1 MAQKKV
7 NLNIPYFIAE
17 IGVNHNG
24 DLSLAK
30 KMILA
35 AKSSKANAVKFQTFS
50 AENLVSPNTPKVK
63 YQKKN
68 TQKNQTHFE
77 MLKSLELSK
86 EMHYELFKFCKK
98 LKIDFISTPY
108 GIEEA
113 KFLDN
118 LGCKIFKTASA
129 DLVDLQMHEFLA
141 KKNKIVFISVGMSS
155 IAEIKDCV
163 SIYKKFKNNNFILLH
178 CVSNYPCSYESL
190 NLNVLNTLKRLFYC
204 EVGFSDHSIGP
215 EASMLSVALGAKVIE
230 KHFTINK
237 KLKGP
242 DQAASILPKDF
253 LKLVNMVKKANII
266 LGSDKKKC
274 QNEEKEMSLIS
285 RKSLTVNR
293 SLKKNTTMKKEF
305 LTLKRP
311 GTGIF
316 YKNLKM
322 ILGKKIKKDFSINYQ
337 PKLKDFYL

>member
-1 MAQKKV
+1 MVKKI
-7 NLNIPYFIAE
+7 NFNEPYFVAE

-24 DLSLAK
+24 NLNLAK

-35 AKSSKANAVKFQTFS
+35 AKASKANAVKFQTFS
-50 AENLVSPNTPKVK
+50 AENLASPNTPKVK
-63 YQKKN
+63 YQKKK
-68 TQKNQTHFE
+68 TPRAQTHFQ

-86 EMHYELFKFCKK
+86 EMHYALFKFCRKI
-98 LKIDFISTPY
+98 KIDFISTPY

-113 KFLDN
+113 KFLDK

-129 DLVDLQMHEFLA
+129 DLVDLQMHEYLA
-141 KKNKIVFISVGMSS
+141 KKNKTVLISVGMSS
-155 IAEIKDCV
+155 IEEIKDCV
-163 SIYKKFKNNNFILLH
+163 SIYKKFGNSKFILLH

-190 NLNVLNTLKRLFYC
+190 NINVLSTLKKLFKC

-215 EASMLSVALGAKVIE
+215 EASMLTLALGAKVIE

-253 LKLVNMVKKANII
+253 LKLVNMVKKAKII
-266 LGSDKKKC
+266 LGSGKKKC
-274 QNEEKEMSLIS
+274 QPEEKEMSLVS
-285 RKSLTVNR
+285 RKSLTLNR
-293 SLKKNTTMKKEF
+293 SLKKNTIMEKEF

-316 YKNLKM
+316 YKDLRL
-322 ILGKKIKKDFSINYQ
+322 ILGKKINKNVNINYQ
-337 PKLKDFYL
+337 PKFKDFY